1 MRGLSYEAAPMHF
14 LHDAVVFLVAAV
26 IGVGLFKRLGLGA
39 VLGYLAAGVAIG
51 PSGLKLVAD
60 VQRVMSISE
69 LGVVMLLFVIGLE
82 LQPRRLWQLRAHVF
96 GLGSIQVFGTT
107 AVFLGIGFLI
117 GLPPVTA
124 FVLAFALSL
133 SSTALAV
140 QALAERNQ
148 LATQHG
154 RVAFGILLFQDVV
167 AIPFL
172 ALVPALAGT
181 GASATWFGVAKVVL
195 TLGGMVVV
203 SRFVLR
209 PALKALA
216 SLRVP
221 ELFTAS
227 ALLVVVGTA
236 LLMELIGLSATL
248 GAFLAGVLLA
258 DSEYRHELEADLAPF
273 KGLLLGLFF
282 IAVGMSVNLSLAA
295 ERPLVVTGIVLGLVA
310 VKGLVLFAMGLWR
323 LKDKLAA
330 LRLAVSTSQGGEFA
344 FVVVSLATST
354 SLVWPELSQLVVFV
368 VGASLATTPIFFA
381 LFERFVAPRLE
392 RKKERSFDRV
402 ELPSDEPPVIIAG
415 FGRVGQVVGRVL
427 SARRIPFVALDASPD
442 HVDFIR
448 RFGNKVFY
456 GDASRLE
463 LLEAA
468 GAAKARVFVLAIDD
482 PKASV
487 ATAAAVQKHYPHLV
501 IFARARN
508 RQHAYELK
516 AMGVHQLHRETL
528 ATSLELTQAVL
539 QQLGLPFSEALRT
552 IEVFRDHDERL
563 LEQSFH
569 LRGDYAS
576 LQQVAK
582 DARAELEKLFD
593 ADATSMQDGGGPR

>member
-1 MRGLSYEAAPMHF
+1 MLY
-14 LHDAVVFLVAAV
+14 LHDAVIFLVAAV
-26 IGVGLFKRLGLGA
+26 IGVALFKRLGLGA

-51 PSGLKLVAD
+51 PSGFKLVGD
-60 VQRVMSISE
+60 VEKVMSASE

-82 LQPRRLWQLRAHVF
+82 LQPRRLWQMRSHVF
-96 GLGSIQVFGTT
+96 GLGSVQVFGTT
-107 AVFLGIGFLI
+107 AIFFVVGLLV
-117 GLPPVTA
+117 GLPTVTA

-154 RVAFGILLFQDVV
+154 RIAFGVLLFQDVV

-172 ALVPALAGT
+172 ALVPVLAGT
-181 GASATWFGVAKVVL
+181 GEGATWLGVVKVVG
-195 TLGGMVVV
+195 TLAAMVVV

-209 PALKALA
+209 PLLKALA
-216 SLRVP
+216 GLRVP

-236 LLMELIGLSATL
+236 LVMELIGLSATL

-295 ERPLVVTGIVLGLVA
+295 ERPLVVAGIVLGLVLT
-310 VKGLVLFAMGLWR
+310 KGLVLFAIGWWKLRDR
-323 LKDKLAA
+323 LGA

-354 SLVWPELSQLVVFV
+354 SLMWPELSQLVVFV
-368 VGASLATTPIFFA
+368 VGASLATTPVFFA
-381 LFERFVAPRLE
+381 LFERFVAPRLD
-392 RKKERSFDRV
+392 RRAHRDFDAV
-402 ELPSDEPPVIIAG
+402 EHSADEPPVLIAG

-468 GAAKARVFVLAIDD
+468 GASKARLLVLAIDD
-482 PKASV
+482 VKASV
-487 ATAAAVQKHYPHLV
+487 ATAASVQKHYPHLV

-508 RQHAYELK
+508 RAHAYELK
-516 AMGVHQLHRETL
+516 AMGIHNLYRETFV
-528 ATSLELTQAVL
+528 TSLELTQAVL
-539 QQLGLPFSEALRT
+539 QHLGLPFSEALRT
-552 IEVFRDHDERL
+552 IEVFRDADEKL
-563 LEQSFH
+563 LEESFH

-576 LQQVAK
+576 LAQKAQA
-582 DARAELEKLFD
+582 ARAELEKLFD
-593 ADATSMQDGGGPR
+593 ADAKAMADGGRDRR